1 MAEGERAGRKR
12 FFQKRFFQ
20 GTHRICHPGET
31 LARLRPRLGALGIT
45 RVADITGLD
54 YVGIPVAMSV
64 RPQALGLTVQQGK
77 GLTLEAAKVSAIM
90 ESVESHCAQRTPPSP
105 LRTSLDRLETGDVAL
120 PRHLLRK
127 RLRRDTPIPWM
138 EGHDI
143 LRGRSILVPE
153 ELVTTDFSLPLRPG
167 YGRFLASSNGL
178 AAGNSLAEA
187 QLHGICELI
196 ERDALTLW
204 RHLPP
209 EKRAATRI
217 DLCSLADD
225 GAVEMLGRFRA
236 ARMRVALWETT
247 SDVGIPSFVCTIDD
261 CDGRPPFLGRF
272 GGSGCHPCVGVA
284 LCRALG
290 EAAQSRLAFIHG
302 AREDLPPERYPLID
316 WRENLGHLLVGG
328 GGERAQASRPVEAA
342 SLAEADIETDL
353 AAVLGR
359 LERAR
364 IASVAMVG
372 LTDPE
377 IGIPCVR
384 IVIPDLEGMDR
395 KPAFRPGERLRR
407 LERQCA

>member
-1 MAEGERAGRKR
+1 LAERARTGR
-12 FFQKRFFQ
+12 KRFFQ

-90 ESVESHCAQRTPPSP
+90 ESVESHCAQRNSPSP
-105 LRTSLDRLETGDVAL
+105 LWASLDRLEAGDVAL
-120 PRHLLRK
+120 PRQLLRK

-138 EGHDI
+138 EGRDI

-217 DLCSLADD
+217 DLRSLADD
-225 GAVEMLGRFRA
+225 GAAEMLGRFRA

-247 SDVGIPSFVCTIDD
+247 SDIGIPSFACTIDD

-316 WRENLGHLLVGG
+316 WRENLGHLLVGS
-328 GGERAQASRPVEAA
+328 ERAQASRPVEAV
-342 SLAEADIETDL
+342 SLAEADIEADL

-359 LERAR
+359 LERAG
-364 IASVAMVG
+364 IASVAMVD
-372 LTDPE
+372 LADPE

-384 IVIPDLEGMDR
+384 IIIPDLEGMDR
-395 KPAFRPGERLRR
+395 KPAFRSGERLRR